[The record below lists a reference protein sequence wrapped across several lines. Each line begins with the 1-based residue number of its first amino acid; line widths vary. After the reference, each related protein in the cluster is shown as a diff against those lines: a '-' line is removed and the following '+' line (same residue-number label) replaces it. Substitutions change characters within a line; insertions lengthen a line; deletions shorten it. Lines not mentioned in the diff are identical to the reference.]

1 MLTDYWIIAQFIA
14 QVGSWFLLTYTTW
27 IAIIMIKNWDKNS
40 NTSSQIN
47 LERKTYLIGAVAYMV
62 LVVQVFVL
70 LFFLQTVNQH
80 LPTLIRGAMCATGTL
95 QANQY
100 GNIVLYIK
108 LSSLIIYAIFLT
120 LQYLDSKSPEFP
132 LIPFKYYFLLPA
144 WLFLSVD
151 IIVSFLYFSS
161 LSPHIITTC
170 CSVVFLGN
178 EQNIH
183 TNTTTEIFQQVG
195 IILFL
200 ASILIW
206 LITYIFKKIIFLKCI
221 TAVFILYYSVFFLQH
236 FFVKYI
242 YGLPNHFCL
251 FDMFFWEYN
260 AIGFLWFG
268 MWLMFAWVHIAEL
281 TTFLVVKKLDFP
293 IDFYFNY
300 LRKIQLIS
308 FLCIIFIP
316 LFYYLSWQG
325 DL

>member
-14 QVGSWFLLTYTTW
+14 QIGSWLLLTYTTFVG
-27 IAIIMIKNWDKNS
+27 IEIMRKWKKNS
-40 NTSSQIN
+40 NTNLQIN

-70 LFFLQTVNQH
+70 LFFLQTINQH

-100 GNIVLYIK
+100 GNLALYIK
-108 LSSLIIYAIFLT
+108 ISSLIIYAIFLT

-132 LIPFKYYFLLPA
+132 LIPIKYYFLIPV

-151 IIVSFLYFSS
+151 IVISFFYFSS
-161 LSPHIITTC
+161 LSPNIITTC

-178 EQNIH
+178 EENINKNIDF
-183 TNTTTEIFQQVG
+183 NTSYLFEIIMFSVA
-195 IILFL
+195 IFL
-200 ASILIW
+200 W
-206 LITYIFKKIIFLKCI
+206 LISYFIQKIYIIKCI
-221 TAVFILYYSVFFLQH
+221 TSIFILYYSIFFLQH

-260 AIGFLWFG
+260 AIGFVWFG
-268 MWLMFAWVHIAEL
+268 VWIAFAWAHIAEIVS
-281 TTFLVVKKLDFP
+281 FLAQKKLDFS
-293 IDFYFNY
+293 IYFYFQY
-300 LRKIQLIS
+300 LKKIQLLSLII
-308 FLCIIFIP
+308 FIFIP
-316 LFYYLSWQG
+316 LFYYFSWNG
-325 DL
+325 EL